1 MYPPVVL
8 YYAFTIDLKK
18 MACTGTET
26 VNGRQ
31 PQNYVAE
38 ATLTQLAIT
47 TIISILTCAAV
58 ITTGIL
64 TIVRSIQIKYPFFPV
79 NKRLVVIILPI
90 LMSVNVSISVTQ
102 NFISNIGEKVFYP
115 YSFLA
120 VAKNPFNLQ
129 VDDEGK
135 AQMISIILSCMNLG
149 ILQTLAF
156 CAAVATA
163 VTLFKQRQTK
173 DATPRARGRTIGA
186 VKVILTNVPSLI
198 FGLVFGTPL
207 LLLIQQKD
215 GVLDEAKGWISLF
228 ICVMLPLTSSV
239 WNPIVFVSLTP
250 DSRRTIKLKCKN
262 LSCSAC
268 REQPT

>member
-1 MYPPVVL
+1 M
-8 YYAFTIDLKK
+8 
-18 MACTGTET
+18 
-26 VNGRQ
+26 
-31 PQNYVAE
+31 
-38 ATLTQLAIT
+38 
-47 TIISILTCAAV
+47 
-58 ITTGIL
+58 ITTGAL
-64 TIVRSIQIKYPFFPV
+64 TIVRSVQIKYPFLPV

-102 NFISNIGEKVFYP
+102 NFVPNLGEKVFYP

-156 CAAVATA
+156 CASVATA
-163 VTLFKQRQTK
+163 VTLFQKRQTK
-173 DATPRARGRTIGA
+173 EVNSRARGRTIGA
-186 VKVILTNVPSLI
+186 LKVILANVPSLI

-215 GVLDEAKGWISLF
+215 GILDEGKGLISLL

-250 DSRRTIKLKCKN
+250 DSRRTIMLKCKN
-262 LSCSAC
+262 LSGSV
-268 REQPT
+268 RRVQPS